1 MTAQAKDKSAHPF
14 CDNPKCNFHHVM
26 VSAGCTGLESGDI
39 KVERQFFSK
48 VNTMGFIRLCGTCS
62 EVVPMFVRCQE
73 ETIIDGE
80 EASRVWRPDSKIIV
94 A

>member
-1 MTAQAKDKSAHPF
+1 MTAQAKNTKQPF
-14 CDNPKCNFHHVM
+14 CDNPVCNFHHVM
-26 VSAGCTGLESGDI
+26 VSDGCNSLEAGDI
-39 KVERQFFSK
+39 KVERAFFNRDK
-48 VNTMGFIRLCGTCS
+48 TLKIIKLCTTCAQ
-62 EVVPMFVRCQE
+62 VVPFFVKCQE